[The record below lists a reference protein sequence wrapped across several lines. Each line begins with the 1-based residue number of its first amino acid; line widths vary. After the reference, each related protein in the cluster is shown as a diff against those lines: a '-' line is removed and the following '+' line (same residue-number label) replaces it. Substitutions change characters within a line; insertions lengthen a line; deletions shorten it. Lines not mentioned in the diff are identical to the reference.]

1 MERLTTGV
9 PGLDIVLRGGLPT
22 GAVVFVGGPPGAG
35 KTVLSEQIAFHQAA
49 QGQHTLLLTTL
60 SEPHDKLIRHAEG
73 FAWFDPARLGREIQ
87 FLSLYQALQD
97 GGTREALET
106 IVRTVREQQ
115 AELLV
120 LDAFRGMREMVGD
133 ELELRRF
140 IFELGGQLG
149 ILGVTALVTG
159 EYARE
164 DVERYVEFTVADGII
179 HLSHRLV
186 SQRQSRTL
194 EVVKMRG
201 TGFLGGLHTLHITE
215 QGVAVYPRHS
225 ALARRTDYAM
235 GEQRL
240 STGVPELD
248 AMLGGGLVGHSLN
261 LVVGTPGVGKTL
273 LGLQFLAEGARRGER
288 GVMMSLDESGAHL
301 EQKAHWS
308 GLTQDNEP
316 FFDGERL
323 QMLWEPA
330 VETEPDVVAAHVR
343 EAIERGGVRR
353 IVLDAMANLEGA
365 LEPLQLSDFVISLT
379 NYLRGHEVTV
389 LVINDMAELGGAPVS
404 VGGFTYSATADN
416 ILLMRQVEIDNRLQL
431 LLSVVKMRDSAFDPD
446 VRCYTIEAG
455 GLRLGEPL
463 RDVEGTLMGPS
474 RLRTI
479 TTGEPG
485 STAG

>member
-1 MERLTTGV
+1 V
-9 PGLDIVLRGGLPT
+9 
-22 GAVVFVGGPPGAG
+22 
-35 KTVLSEQIAFHQAA
+35 
-49 QGQHTLLLTTL
+49 
-60 SEPHDKLIRHAEG
+60 
-73 FAWFDPARLGREIQ
+73 
-87 FLSLYQALQD
+87 
-97 GGTREALET
+97 
-106 IVRTVREQQ
+106 
-115 AELLV
+115 
-120 LDAFRGMREMVGD
+120 DAFRGVRDLVGD

-149 ILGVTALVTG
+149 LLGVTALLTG

-164 DVERYVEFTVADGII
+164 DVERYVEFTVADGIV

-186 SQRQSRTL
+186 SHRQSRTL

-215 QGVAVYPRHS
+215 RGVTVYPRHS

-235 GEQRL
+235 AEQRL

-288 GVMMSLDESGAHL
+288 GVMLSLDESGAHL
-301 EQKAHWS
+301 EQKARWS
-308 GLTQDNEP
+308 GLADGDRA

-323 QMLWEPA
+323 RMLWEPA
-330 VETEPDVVAAHVR
+330 VETEPDVVAAHLR
-343 EAIERGGVRR
+343 AALQGGGVRR
-353 IVLDAMANLEGA
+353 VVLDAMANLEGA
-365 LEPLQLSDFVISLT
+365 LEPLQLSDYVISLT
-379 NYLRGHEVTV
+379 NYLRGHQVTV
-389 LVINDMAELGGAPVS
+389 LIINDMAELGGAPVS

-416 ILLMRQVEIDNRLQL
+416 IMLMRQVEIDNRLQL

-446 VRCYTIEAG
+446 VRHYTIEKG
-455 GLRLGEPL
+455 GLRIGQPL
-463 RDVEGTLMGPS
+463 RGVEGTLMGPA
-474 RLRTI
+474 RLRTV

-485 STAG
+485 SAGR